1 MKFRINMH
9 SRPGIWKCYKGYV
22 DVDAPTIHQAVA
34 RAKKRLYTVAFP
46 SRPSGTWIVDDVQ
59 INRLAFEAEESIS
72 R

>member
-1 MKFRINMH
+1 MH
-9 SRPGIWKCYKGYV
+9 SSPGIWKYYKGYV

-46 SRPSGTWIVDDVQ
+46 IRPSGTWIVDGVQ
-59 INRLAFEAEESIS
+59 INRLAFETEESRS

>member
-1 MKFRINMH
+1 MKFRIHIH
-9 SRPGIWKCYKGYV
+9 SRPGIWKYYKGFV
-22 DVDAPTIHQAVA
+22 DVDAPTIHQAVT

-59 INRLAFEAEESIS
+59 INRLAFEAEESRS

>member
-1 MKFRINMH
+1 MKFRIHMH
-9 SRPGIWKCYKGYV
+9 SRPGIWKYYKGYV

-34 RAKKRLYTVAFP
+34 RAKKRLYTGSFP

-59 INRLAFEAEESIS
+59 INRLPFEAEESIS

>member
-1 MKFRINMH
+1 MKFRIHMH
-9 SRPGIWKCYKGYV
+9 SRPGIWKYYKGYV

-34 RAKKRLYTVAFP
+34 RAKKRLYTTAFP